1 MGVHCESNHQY
12 DAAIQYYNRA
22 EDALSLARVHCLKKD
37 FDAAAD
43 IVQTSGNKAA
53 AYFVAK
59 ELELEGKL
67 RKRSISLAKAGATT
81 MLSA

>member
-1 MGVHCESNHQY
+1 MIPNCTSGGGQYCESNHQY

-37 FDAAAD
+37 FDVAD

-59 ELELEGKL
+59 ELELEGN
-67 RKRSISLAKAGATT
+67 
-81 MLSA
+81 